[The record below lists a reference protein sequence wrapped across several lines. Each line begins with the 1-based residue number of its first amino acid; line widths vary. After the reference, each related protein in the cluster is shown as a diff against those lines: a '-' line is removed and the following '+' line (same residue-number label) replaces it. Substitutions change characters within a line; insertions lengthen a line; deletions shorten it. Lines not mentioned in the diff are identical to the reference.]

1 MTKMVNAH
9 KGLLLQS
16 WHMLIVVIYYK
27 YAHLLTQQKNETVKC
42 YSFLHH

>member
-1 MTKMVNAH
+1 MPKMVNAH

-27 YAHLLTQQKNETVKC
+27 YAHFLTQQKNETVKC
-42 YSFLHH
+42 YSFLNH